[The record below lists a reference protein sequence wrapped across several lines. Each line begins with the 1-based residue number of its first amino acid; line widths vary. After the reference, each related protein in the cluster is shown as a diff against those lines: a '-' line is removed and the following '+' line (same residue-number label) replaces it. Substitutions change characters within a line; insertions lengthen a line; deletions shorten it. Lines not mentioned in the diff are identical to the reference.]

1 MDIALLKDIKFNC
14 DVSDARFWGS
24 FSICGLLMRYRDL
37 YRSEQR
43 REPWAAVSSEEIGP
57 WIQQKESRW
66 PELEGQPFRDLVLQ
80 GRRQPA
86 HIRYLTEGRDH
97 RVRPDRELRPL
108 DADGL
113 APARLVGVSQLHA
126 NTFHPGNLT
135 VLPQNSHRECQVL
148 NVDFLLDRIVD
159 LPGVCGHFFPAPPV

>member
-80 GRRQPA
+80 GRRFGPFDSGPVNQVL
-86 HIRYLTEGRDH
+86 RTEGI
-97 RVRPDRELRPL
+97 VYGAGYGMYLKPTFF
-108 DADGL
+108 L
-113 APARLVGVSQLHA
+113 ARSLS
-126 NTFHPGNLT
+126 TEST
-135 VLPQNSHRECQVL
+135 YSNSSRRKRSIGSSATPTQSE
-148 NVDFLLDRIVD
+148 R
-159 LPGVCGHFFPAPPV
+159 